1 MVDAKV
7 IQLYNTE
14 FYIEKKKTNLSCY
27 WQLKNE
33 NFDC

>member
-14 FYIEKKKTNLSCY
+14 FYIEKKKNQSKL
-27 WQLKNE
+27 LLAIKK
-33 NFDC
+33 